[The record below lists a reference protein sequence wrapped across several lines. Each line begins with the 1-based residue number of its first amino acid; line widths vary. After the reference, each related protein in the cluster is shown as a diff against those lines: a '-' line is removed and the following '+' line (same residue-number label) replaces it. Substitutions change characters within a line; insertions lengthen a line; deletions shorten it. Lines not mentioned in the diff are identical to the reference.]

1 LFVPAGLEQAVKEKV
16 CRACTFL
23 AAMVLL
29 RGAVLTVLLTTT
41 RTTTVTKKERTQDKM
56 TTNDVSSIDNK
67 LKFPYRYRSLI

>member
-1 LFVPAGLEQAVKEKV
+1 ML
-16 CRACTFL
+16 
-23 AAMVLL
+23 LL
-29 RGAVLTVLLTTT
+29 RGAVLTVLMTTT